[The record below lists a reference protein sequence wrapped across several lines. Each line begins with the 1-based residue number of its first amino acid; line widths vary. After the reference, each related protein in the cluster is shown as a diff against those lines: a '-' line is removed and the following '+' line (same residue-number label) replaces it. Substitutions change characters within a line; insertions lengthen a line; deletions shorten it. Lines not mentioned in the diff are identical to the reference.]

1 MTVAPATAT
10 LAKGASKAFSATVAG
25 EGIVSDEVEWS
36 QNGAKSS
43 ITEDGVLTV
52 ASNETSSSITVT
64 AKSKQDSTKTGTA
77 TVTVS

>member
-1 MTVAPATAT
+1 M
-10 LAKGASKAFSATVAG
+10 AG
-25 EGIVSDEVEWS
+25 DGIVSEDVEWS

-43 ITEDGVLTV
+43 ITENGVLTV

-77 TVTVS
+77 TVTVQS